1 MSYNSFFFILLVSSD
16 DNIGHAV
23 PFTFL
28 YVFLFFLHLLS
39 FFLYIIFQSLKLLY
53 IQAKRTSV
61 KLDIY
66 RKFSNALAVVVVAS
80 VAWIGY
86 EVCALLIR

>member
-1 MSYNSFFFILLVSSD
+1 MSYNSFFFILLVSGD
-16 DNIGHAV
+16 DNIGYAV
-23 PFTFL
+23 PFNFS
-28 YVFLFFLHLLS
+28 VSFSFFSCICCLS
-39 FFLYIIFQSLKLLY
+39 FLYIIFQSLKLLY
-53 IQAKRTSV
+53 VQAKRTSV

-86 EVCALLIR
+86 EVCA